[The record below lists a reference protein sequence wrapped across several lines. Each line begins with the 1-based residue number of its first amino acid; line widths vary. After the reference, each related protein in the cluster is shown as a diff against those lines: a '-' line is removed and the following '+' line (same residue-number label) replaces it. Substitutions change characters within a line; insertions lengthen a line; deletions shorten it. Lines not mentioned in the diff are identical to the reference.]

1 MSKNN
6 ISRGFTIVELL
17 VSVAI
22 IVLLTGII
30 VTNLV
35 SSKAKARDSKR
46 ISDVA
51 QIQLA
56 LERYF
61 DRCGQ
66 YPLPTSA
73 AADVT
78 ASNGCPT
85 GVNLATF
92 ISVVPTSPSGTA
104 YDYYVNA
111 ATPTDYVL
119 HVKLENY
126 NDALKD
132 SLPQTYLTS
141 ISSWT
146 SKPSNCYD
154 STISG
159 SLDYC
164 LGPR

>member
-56 LERYF
+56 L
-61 DRCGQ
+61 D
-66 YPLPTSA
+66 PLPTSA